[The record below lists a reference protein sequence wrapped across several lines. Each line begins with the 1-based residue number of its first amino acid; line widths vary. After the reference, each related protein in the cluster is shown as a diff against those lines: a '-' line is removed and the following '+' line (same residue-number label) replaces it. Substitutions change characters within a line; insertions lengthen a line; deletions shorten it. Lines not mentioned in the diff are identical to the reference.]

1 MEILK
6 IELPRTLEPEFYCP
20 FTGHNLVGEGLQ
32 DAVDDGYLY
41 LAVNWADAD
50 EYIMGEEDIVQ
61 KYKKFKGEEGED
73 PTDRIARFLESE
85 NLSNKSFIIE
95 LTVNAMACGPISD
108 TNTFV
113 FYK

>member
-6 IELPRTLEPEFYCP
+6 IELPLTQEPEFYCP

-41 LAVNWADAD
+41 LAVNWDD
-50 EYIMGEEDIVQ
+50 PNEYVMGEEDIVK
-61 KYKKFKGEEGED
+61 KYTQFKGEEGED
-73 PTDRIARFLESE
+73 PTERVTRFIERE
-85 NLSNKSFIIE
+85 NRANESFIIE

>member
-32 DAVDDGYLY
+32 DALDDGYLY

-50 EYIMGEEDIVQ
+50 EYVMGEEDIVQ
-61 KYKKFKGEEGED
+61 KYKKFQGEEGED
-73 PTDRIARFLESE
+73 STDRIARFLESE